1 MDLTISEDQLMFKKM
16 FADFCTKE
24 IRPKGEHIDQAEE
37 PPVELLQKA
46 VDQGFWAALVP
57 EEADGAG
64 MDVYTYML
72 MLEEL
77 ARADMSTALTLSVH
91 NSLVVKPLLD
101 HGTDEQ
107 KEAYLPGLACG
118 EMLGAFALSEAGA
131 GSDAAALRSTASAVK
146 TTAKQRSSGTPQD
159 DGDYL
164 LNGTKAWVCNGSLAG
179 LTLIFARA
187 AGGITAFLVEK
198 ETPGLKIGYREKT
211 LGLRGV
217 ACNTLYL
224 DNVRVPSCNRLGDEG
239 QGLKIAL
246 EALDLSRLGMGAMA
260 LGGMERALEE
270 AVKFSLEHI
279 QFGVPIAQKQ
289 TIQNYIANAKAE
301 IEALR
306 SLVTY
311 TAWLADT
318 GHRRNGLPSAQAL
331 GTPQDLS
338 TQASIVKLF
347 GGRAAYEVTHKM
359 LQVHGG
365 YGYMKEYAI
374 ERYYRDCRALE
385 IIEGTSQIQQF
396 LIARDIYKAEGLEIR
411 P

>member
-1 MDLTISEDQLMFKKM
+1 MDFRLSEDQLMFKKM

-24 IRPKGEHIDQAEE
+24 IRPQGEHIDQTEE
-37 PPVELLQKA
+37 QPVDLLNKA

-57 EEADGAG
+57 EELEGCGLDT
-64 MDVYTYML
+64 YTYML

-77 ARADMSTALTLSVH
+77 ARADMSTALILSVH
-91 NSLVVKPLLD
+91 NSLVVKPLID
-101 HGTDEQ
+101 HGTDDQ
-107 KEAYLPGLACG
+107 KERYLEALASG
-118 EMLGAFALSEAGA
+118 EMLGAFALTEPGA
-131 GSDAAALRSTASAVK
+131 GSDAAAQS
-146 TTAKQRSSGTPQD
+146 TTATRD
-159 DGDYL
+159 DDNYL
-164 LNGTKAWVCNGSLAG
+164 LHGTKIWVTNGALAG
-179 LTLIFARA
+179 LILAFARA
-187 AGGITAFLVEK
+187 EGGITAFLVEA
-198 ETPGLKIGYREKT
+198 ETPGLKVGYREKT
-211 LGLRGV
+211 LGLRG
-217 ACNTLYL
+217 ATCNTLYF
-224 DNVRVPSCNRLGDEG
+224 DGARVPVANRLDEEG

-246 EALDLSRLGMGAMA
+246 QALDLSRLGMGALA
-260 LGGMERALEE
+260 LGGAERALEE
-270 AVKFSLEHI
+270 AVQFSMEHI

-306 SLVTY
+306 CLVAH

-318 GHRRNGLPSAQAL
+318 D
-331 GTPQDLS
+331 QDFGQ
-338 TQASIVKLF
+338 QASIAKLF
-347 GGRAAYEVTHKM
+347 GARAARVITDRM

-396 LIARDIYKAEGLEIR
+396 LIAREIYKAEGLEIR

>member
-1 MDLTISEDQLMFKKM
+1 MDFTLSEDQLMFRKM
-16 FADFCTKE
+16 FADFCTNE
-24 IRPKGEHIDQAEE
+24 IRPQGEHIDQAEE

-57 EEADGAG
+57 EEMGGAG
-64 MDVYTYML
+64 LDIFTYLL

-91 NSLVVKPLLD
+91 NSLVVRPLLRY
-101 HGTDEQ
+101 GTEEQ
-107 KEAYLPGLACG
+107 QARYTEALAFG
-118 EMLGAFALSEAGA
+118 ELLGAFALTEPAA
-131 GSDAAALRSTASAVK
+131 GSDAGSLS
-146 TTAKQRSSGTPQD
+146 TTAAR
-159 DGDYL
+159 DGDDYIL
-164 LNGTKAWVCNGSLAG
+164 RGTKTWVSNAALAG
-179 LTLIFARA
+179 LILLFARA
-187 AGGITAFLVEK
+187 EGGVTAFLVERD
-198 ETPGLKIGYREKT
+198 TPGLTVGYREKT

-224 DNVRVPSCNRLGDEG
+224 DGTRVPLGNRLGQEG

-246 EALDLSRLGMGAMA
+246 EALDLSRLGMGALA
-260 LGGMERALEE
+260 LGGAERALEE
-270 AVKFSLEHI
+270 AVKFSMEHI

-289 TIQNYIANAKAE
+289 AIQNYIADAKTQ

-306 SLVTY
+306 CLVAHA
-311 TAWLADT
+311 AWLADT
-318 GHRRNGLPSAQAL
+318 G
-331 GTPQDLS
+331 QDLS
-338 TQASIVKLF
+338 QEASIAKLF
-347 GGRAAYEVTHKM
+347 GARVAREVSNKM

-365 YGYMKEYAI
+365 YGYMKDYAI

-396 LIARDIYKAEGLEIR
+396 LIARGIYRAEGLEIR